1 MASFF
6 YHNMMTKN
14 FCFGHT
20 LIIYLGFLILL
31 CCQKL
36 IHLEKNRIFLNFS
49 GGGVFGY
56 SSKFS
61 NFARFR
67 VI

>member
-20 LIIYLGFLILL
+20 LIIHLAFLILL

-49 GGGVFGY
+49 GGGY
-56 SSKFS
+56 L
-61 NFARFR
+61 
-67 VI
+67 VIHQNLVILLDFV